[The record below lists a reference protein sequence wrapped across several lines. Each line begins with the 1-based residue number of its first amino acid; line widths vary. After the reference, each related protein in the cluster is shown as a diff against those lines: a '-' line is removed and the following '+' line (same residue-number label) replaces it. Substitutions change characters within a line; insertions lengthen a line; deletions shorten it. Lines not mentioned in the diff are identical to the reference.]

1 MRIKTEIINH
11 SFGKEMNQ
19 NTNQIFKVEDLD
31 WKGLETAGI
40 NRKQLEE
47 SGNLELL
54 LQGEESEVVPLKLR
68 TSTLS
73 ITMDATLRIVEGAD
87 GKPVLEING
96 LSPEVE
102 NKGDE

>member
-1 MRIKTEIINH
+1 
-11 SFGKEMNQ
+11 MNQ

-40 NRKQLEE
+40 KRKELEA
-47 SGNLELL
+47 SGNMELL
-54 LQGEESEVVPLKLR
+54 LQGEESEVIPLKLR
-68 TSTLS
+68 TPVLC

-87 GKPVLEING
+87 GKPIVEING

-102 NKGDE
+102 NKEDE